1 MTEKPAS
8 PITEKGTAGD
18 ARTRETAIK
27 CVSAVFALALLIG
40 GLAITKTRSPVA
52 VIFIAIIGV
61 AALGVIVWSRHL
73 TIAVK
78 AKTQLGRVKQYHQL
92 ADEYR
97 RLSDMAITAQEH
109 TDLKIGE
116 VSAQMDYLRE
126 QMEALRKILNEV
138 E

>member
-1 MTEKPAS
+1 M
-8 PITEKGTAGD
+8 TEKGTTGS

-52 VIFIAIIGV
+52 LIFIAIIGV

-78 AKTQLGRVKQYHQL
+78 AKTQLSSVKQYHQL

-109 TDLKIGE
+109 TDLKLGE